1 MKKNYL
7 LALFSAFLLWLA
19 WPPIP
24 FTALI
29 LLVGLVPVLLAVE
42 NIINS
47 DRKQKGKLVFRTAFL
62 CFVVWNTAS
71 IYWVIN
77 SLMAVMPTW
86 MALFV
91 SIIPFGLG
99 SLLMTIAFWLYYR
112 LRIITSKAVSYAG
125 LICFWIA
132 YEYLHQTW
140 DLAFPWMN
148 LGNGFAQSHYLVQWY
163 EYTGVYGGTYW
174 VLMSNLLIV
183 ETYLA
188 FKRNDL
194 QKRKYMLVGRSIA
207 HAVLPIIVSLLI
219 YFNYS
224 EKSNPANIVVVQ
236 PNIDPYEK
244 FGSLNTSI
252 QIERMIHLS
261 DSLGQSNTEYFIWPE
276 TAISQKTDEANI
288 RKEANFQTIQTFL
301 SKYKNGNLLSGIE
314 SFALYDNK
322 KTETARFDE
331 LNGLYFDVY
340 NAAVLIENSPRVQFY
355 HKSKLVPGVEQTP
368 FSNSMSFLKPAFAAF
383 GGSSGSYGKQDEPSV
398 FYSQSG
404 IGAAPVIC
412 YESIWGEYVADYVKK
427 DAQFIAIIT
436 NDGWWGNTSGKDQHL
451 LYAKLRAIE
460 TRRWIARSANTG
472 ISAFINQRGD
482 ITQQTK
488 WWVPAALKADINLND
503 ELTFYVKYGDYIAL
517 AGVFGSGVFGVLL
530 VWGVLRKQKHII
542 A

>member
-1 MKKNYL
+1 M
-7 LALFSAFLLWLA
+7 A
-19 WPPIP
+19 
-24 FTALI
+24 T
-29 LLVGLVPVLLAVE
+29 E
-42 NIINS
+42 NIISS
-47 DRKQKGKLVFRTAFL
+47 DRKKKGNLVFKTAFL

-77 SLMAVMPTW
+77 SLTAVMPVW

-112 LRIITSKAVSYAG
+112 LRLITSRTISFAG
-125 LICFWIA
+125 LICFWIG

-148 LGNGFAQSHYLVQWY
+148 LGNGFAQSHYLIQWY
-163 EYTGVYGGTYW
+163 EFTGVYGGTLW
-174 VLMSNLLIV
+174 VLLTNILLFQLYQALRPGDPGKLKLKYLSAGIILAPIV
-183 ETYLA
+183 
-188 FKRNDL
+188 
-194 QKRKYMLVGRSIA
+194 I
-207 HAVLPIIVSLLI
+207 SLII
-219 YFNYS
+219 YFGYT
-224 EKSNPANIVVVQ
+224 EKSNPANVVVVQ

-244 FGSLNTSI
+244 FGSLSTSA
-252 QIERMIHLS
+252 QIDRMIHLS

-276 TAISQKTDEANI
+276 TAISQDTEEKNI
-288 RKEANFQTIQTFL
+288 RMEPNFMAIQQFL
-301 SKYKNGNLLSGIE
+301 SKYKNGNVLSGIE
-314 SFALYDNK
+314 SFTIYNSQ
-322 KTETARFDE
+322 KTETARLLESADMGK
-331 LNGLYFDVY
+331 NISAQPPLYFDRF
-340 NAAVLIENSPRVQFY
+340 NAAVLIENSQKVQFY
-355 HKSKLVPGVEQTP
+355 HKSRLVPGVEQTP
-368 FSNSMSFLKPAFAAF
+368 FSNSMAFLKPAFAAF
-383 GGSSGSYGKQDEPSV
+383 GGSAGSYGKQDEPSV

-412 YESIWGEYVADYVKK
+412 YESIWGEYVAQYVKK

-460 TRRWIARSANTG
+460 TRRWVARSANTG

-503 ELTFYVKYGDYIAL
+503 DLTFYVKYGDYIAIS
-517 AGVFGSGVFGVLL
+517 ASAGSGAFGIFLL
-530 VWGVLRKQKHII
+530 IGIFKRRFQRSLIT
-542 A
+542 

>member
-1 MKKNYL
+1 M
-7 LALFSAFLLWLA
+7 
-19 WPPIP
+19 
-24 FTALI
+24 
-29 LLVGLVPVLLAVE
+29 GLVPILIATE
-42 NIINS
+42 NILTS
-47 DRKQKGKLVFRTAFL
+47 DLKSKGRLIFRTAFL

-71 IYWVIN
+71 IYWVSN
-77 SLMAVMPTW
+77 SLLAVGMPVW
-86 MALFV
+86 MAMFV

-99 SLLMTIAFWLYYR
+99 SLLMTIAFWLYSR
-112 LRIITSKAVSYAG
+112 LRLVTTRAISYAG
-125 LICFWIA
+125 FICFWIS
-132 YEYLHQTW
+132 YEYLHQVW

-174 VLMSNLLIV
+174 VLMSNILIF

-188 FKRNDL
+188 FKAQDT
-194 QKRKYMLVGRSIA
+194 QKRKNWLIGRSIA

-219 YFNYS
+219 YFNYT
-224 EKSNPANIVVVQ
+224 EKANPANIVVVQ

-244 FGSLNTSI
+244 FGSLNPAT

-261 DSLGQSNTEYFIWPE
+261 DSLGQPNTEFFIWPE
-276 TAISQKTDEANI
+276 TAISQKTEEAQIRDEP
-288 RKEANFQTIQTFL
+288 NFQRIQAFL

-314 SFALYDNK
+314 SFSLYDSQ
-322 KTETARFDE
+322 KTATARFDE
-331 LNGLYFDVY
+331 STGKYFDVF
-340 NAAVLIENSPRVQFY
+340 NAAVLIENSPTVQFY

-368 FSNSMSFLKPAFAAF
+368 FSNTMSFLKPAFEAF
-383 GGSSGSYGKQDEPSV
+383 GGSAGSYGKQDEPSV

-412 YESIWGEYVADYVKK
+412 YESIWGEYVGEYVKK

-451 LYAKLRAIE
+451 QYAKLRAIE
-460 TRRWIARSANTG
+460 TRRWVARSANTG

-482 ITQQTK
+482 ITQQTE

-503 ELTFYVKYGDYIAL
+503 ELTFYVEHGDYIAR
-517 AGVFGSGVFGVLL
+517 AGSIGSGVFGVFLI
-530 VWGVLRKQKHII
+530 VGVFRRRKTKE
-542 A
+542 